1 MSTHTNITKRRVKQ
15 KNRDGKV
22 FEYDRYFLH
31 YKDPA
36 NGKRRMRRFNTRK
49 EAEAARNDLIK
60 NADAMK
66 RRKNG
71 GIPTLKE
78 AVIYWLETKEQTIQ
92 PGTHHAYT
100 QIAHDY
106 IIGPIFKGSQYEK
119 HQYALTGKKPEDAK
133 WVPMLGEN
141 KKIDEITTAEIRLWY
156 KRVLSVSSTYVA
168 KVAKKHLSSVF
179 RLIEEDYEIRL
190 ARMPTRPGPT
200 HRRKNRKLLNDE
212 QVRIVL
218 DEAQRDQKWGVYY
231 AFLLFTGVR
240 PSEMLGLLWEDV
252 DLDNGRVLICRT
264 QNADGSLK
272 ETPKTEAG
280 VRQIPLNSRLRQM
293 LINWRERCPRA
304 EGELLRVFP
313 AQPSKDGKGRAPQMH
328 KDGRLLLSNFRQR
341 VWYPLFDRLGL
352 PRVSL
357 YAARHM
363 VISYLQAQGVEI
375 GVVAKIAGHSSP
387 QITLQY
393 YTHAVREYDDAMDKL
408 DAAYALE
415 DKSSLEASQ
424 VQT

>member
-1 MSTHTNITKRRVKQ
+1 MSTHTNITKRKVRQ
-15 KNRDGKV
+15 KNREGNV

-36 NGKRRMRRFNTRK
+36 SGKRRMRRFNTRK
-49 EAEAARNDLIK
+49 EAEEARNELIK

-71 GIPTLKE
+71 EIPTLKQ
-78 AVIYWLETKEQTIQ
+78 AVVYWLESKEQTIQ

-100 QIAHDY
+100 QVAHDY
-106 IIGPIFKGSQYEK
+106 IIGPIFKGTQYEK
-119 HQYALTGKKPEDAK
+119 HQYALTGKKPDSAK
-133 WVPMLGEN
+133 WLPMLGGER
-141 KKIDEITTAEIRLWY
+141 KIDEITTAEIRMWY
-156 KRVLSVSSTYVA
+156 KRVLSVSSTYNA
-168 KVAKKHLSSVF
+168 KLAKKHLSSIF
-179 RLIEEDYEIRL
+179 RLIEEDYEVRL
-190 ARMPTRPGPT
+190 ARMPSRPGPT
-200 HRRKNRKLLNDE
+200 HRRKNRKLLTDE
-212 QVRIVL
+212 QVRRVFE
-218 DEAQRDQKWGVYY
+218 EAQRDKKWGVYY

-240 PSEMLGLLWEDV
+240 PSEMLGLLWENV
-252 DLDNGRVLICRT
+252 DLNNGRVLICRT

-280 VRQIPLNSRLRQM
+280 VRTIPLNTRLLQM
-293 LINWRERCPRA
+293 LQEWREYCPRID
-304 EGELLRVFP
+304 GKLYRVFP
-313 AQPSKDGKGRAPQMH
+313 AQPSKDGKGRPISMH
-328 KDGRLLLSNFRQR
+328 KDGRLLLNNFRNR
-341 VWYPLFDRLGL
+341 VWYPLLDRLEL

-393 YTHAVREYDDAMDKL
+393 YTHAVQEYDDVMDKL

-415 DKSSLEASQ
+415 DRSSIEASQ
-424 VQT
+424 VQI